1 MNDSDRENLV
11 DYVLGRSNDSE
22 SAALERRALADPD
35 LARRLRDLWNE
46 LESRPNVLPIN
57 GDRQRNFLRRLEA
70 LGAFD
75 SNSGLSADNEPIAA
89 VPTIPEVATAPIASH
104 AQETSSEKTSKITS
118 ELSQPTPNAEPT
130 MPKATAND
138 ATKRGRRR
146 FFFIPKRVSAPTRD
160 EDSALIFKR
169 AVALSPEERERRQEI
184 ARRARAAA
192 GRGLVRRSIFSRER
206 VDYAFVDDLPRL
218 DSHLVATRFF
228 RQDPARSIDAS
239 FDFST
244 YEPPF
249 VTERA
254 SLEESYLTQPAP
266 ATPAELYS
274 VSASDVVPTSELA
287 FAPGRRDLAG
297 LVLCAE
303 SASEPVDF
311 YRVGVAEYDA
321 YLARPLEYTRT
332 GVRFVDF
339 ITPYQFEEFDAA
351 EPAPVV
357 SPVAEE
363 AVEPV
368 AAPVAAEAVEPVASP
383 ATEEAIE
390 PVASPATEE
399 AVEHIASP
407 IAEEAVEPV
416 AAPIA
421 EVAVEPVAA
430 PIAEV
435 AVEPVV
441 APAVEEAVEPVA
453 SPIAEEAVEPVAS
466 PVAAEAVAPV
476 ASPVAEVAVEPVA
489 SPVAEVILP
498 RQVAPPVERE
508 REILPVASQELVE
521 LISAAIGQSPTYI
534 QQNGSTYVSAKP
546 DAEDEEALVG
556 ATVSAENLRLAEL
569 LGREPTVIDLEEYYW
584 EDVDSPEDADDYATA
599 REPGFFK
606 KLFYL
611 ATSPPVLV
619 GRATI
624 RVFRAVFPRDLERN
638 EASRE
643 TRRQSDA
650 RAGGLSDMV
659 ISLVAGIVIAACV
672 VFPLLRKV
680 VREVYITIAESTV
693 REYGERVTLPSNEA
707 LELDVTDMMLI
718 DQILH
723 PSYESMEVNESG
735 NGEFENDGLPMNFN

>member
-368 AAPVAAEAVEPVASP
+368 ASPVA
-383 ATEEAIE
+383 
-390 PVASPATEE
+390 
-399 AVEHIASP
+399 
-407 IAEEAVEPV
+407 
-416 AAPIA
+416 
-421 EVAVEPVAA
+421 
-430 PIAEV
+430 
-435 AVEPVV
+435 
-441 APAVEEAVEPVA
+441 EEAVEPVA